1 MKYSIITVNYNH
13 RDGLLKTIESVAGQ
27 TYPDYEYIVVD
38 GASTDGSVDILR
50 SHTDSISHWV
60 SEPDNGIY
68 NAMNKAIAMAH
79 GDYLNFMNS
88 GDCFADAH
96 VLENM
101 APLLTAD
108 IVCGKNVSPSRGIF
122 GIDDDDITL
131 MHLFRGTHPHQASFI
146 RRQLFE
152 GHSYDEQY
160 KIIADWVFW
169 VDALVY
175 RNASFRNTSLHVC
188 LFEDGGISAN
198 DPKRAAEGKI
208 AFEKLFPPRILN
220 DYLRYRDV
228 QSPMLEMIPKFNHT
242 LGFHRFVCSVVSI
255 LIKFHDV
262 FNKRNKL

>member
-1 MKYSIITVNYNH
+1 MKYTIITVNYNH
-13 RDGLLKTIESVAGQ
+13 CSGLLRTIESVARQ
-27 TYPDYEYIVVD
+27 TWRDYEYIVVD

-50 SHTDSISHWV
+50 SHSQCISHWV
-60 SEPDNGIY
+60 SEPDGGTY

-108 IVCGKNVSPSRGIF
+108 IVCGKNVSPSRGVF

-131 MHLFRGTHPHQASFI
+131 MHLFRGTLPHQASFI
-146 RRQLFE
+146 RRQLFD
-152 GHSYDEQY
+152 GHPYDEQY

-175 RNASFRNTSLHVC
+175 RNASFRNTPLHVC
-188 LFEDGGISAN
+188 LFEDGGISAD
-198 DPKRAAEGKI
+198 DPKRAAEGKT
-208 AFEKLFPPRILN
+208 AFQKLFPPRILN

-228 QSPMLEMIPKFNHT
+228 ESPLLQMIPQFNHT
-242 LGFHRFVCSVVSI
+242 YRFHRLVCSIVGF
-255 LIKFHDV
+255 LLWWRRLLC
-262 FNKRNKL
+262 KRK